1 MGPPPVVTGISP
13 KEGPP
18 GTRVTIRGEFLGTS
32 ATDLIGLKIC
42 GCDCLLSAEWKSKNK
57 IVARSG
63 PCKGRGDIIVTTRSG
78 GEGTSTVQFRGYHE
92 SIGPVKESAVWVEEA
107 APPSLPWGRRPMSP
121 TTYTP
126 PDPLGLSTEGDDC
139 KFPEEELNEMFP
151 DGSGKLS
158 DDNFQPGWYLL
169 EHHSNTSYEDLKAG
183 MVFLQRK
190 VEGQKEGQLSFLKA
204 NTGAVMDQ
212 LDRLVLLKN
221 MYEEDER
228 KNGKEPLPS
237 LQAAIEESI
246 TLADSLFSE
255 ILSRKDNADKTREA
269 LSLLTRHKFLFQLP
283 ASIDRN
289 IRKKEYD
296 LVVNDYTRVKNL
308 FGNTDVK
315 LFQKILAEIDKKIED
330 LKEKLYTRMKTMPI
344 NVQEQTKYIRLLIS
358 LNWEGDAAWV
368 AITSR
373 KEYLMSLM
381 NKVKDHFKQKEE
393 QESNEKG
400 KRKSKESECLGG
412 WGAVRGA
419 WVAAAAGALAAQ
431 LHALWP
437 LARRYFAGDL
447 AGEPASA
454 QRQADLKEMIIAAV
468 ELFSSHMRACL
479 LSPGGAKS
487 VPTDTLRV
495 RLVANLRHLREA
507 YDSLLKLDLPSQP
520 LSIVEKV
527 IFDYRVHGMT
537 VFLQRAHKRV
547 KGLAEKETWKIEE
560 YSDYGAITNL
570 KKVWID
576 VVTRIEKGMLRWFGH
591 VEMMDESR
599 VTKEAYRADMN
610 GSPNLLETYLN
621 EAFSAIHKC
630 VVTSG
635 RRESPLL
642 AEHSEPAAIL
652 QKHTQ
657 QILLAYVTVLQD
669 LALNHEDQ
677 EFNNS
682 NLSVA
687 LEQRAEEGGAGGAG
701 CGAGRAAWQLRLLLG
716 GANAAY
722 TRRHTLAAI
731 ATAIHNFGFPKQN
744 QALQATKEALSTLES
759 TIAETYLEHK
769 GDPLV
774 GTIEPSMDMGRH
786 KTDADAIV
794 DDARPYVYEIINNL
808 IAVHAEVDSVSGAAS
823 SRYVRDICET
833 VCEELA
839 RLAALVSPGAPMSP
853 AAAFQAR
860 LEYTLLRLACAEHL
874 TRKAENHLMEA
885 LAGIPPI
892 ESEEE
897 KKRMDTIVQ
906 GFKKRMELQL
916 ASLNCNMETV

>member
-32 ATDLIGLKIC
+32 AIDLIGLKIC

-190 VEGQKEGQLSFLKA
+190 VESQKEGQLSFLKA

-400 KRKSKESECLGG
+400 KRKSKESEWLGG

-437 LARRYFAGDL
+437 LARRYFAGEL
-447 AGEPASA
+447 AGEPTST

-468 ELFSSHMRACL
+468 ELFSEHMRACL
-479 LSPGGAKS
+479 LSPGGGKL

-570 KKVWID
+570 P
-576 VVTRIEKGMLRWFGH
+576 H
-591 VEMMDESR
+591 
-599 VTKEAYRADMN
+599 
-610 GSPNLLETYLN
+610 LLETYLN

-642 AEHSEPAAIL
+642 ADHGEPAAIL
-652 QKHTQ
+652 QRHTQ

-687 LEQRAEEGGAGGAG
+687 LEQRGEETGGPAAGPAPP
-701 CGAGRAAWQLRLLLG
+701 ASWQLRLLLA

-786 KTDADAIV
+786 KTDADAVV

-839 RLAALVSPGAPMSP
+839 RLAALGSPGAPMSP

>member
-32 ATDLIGLKIC
+32 VTDLIGLKIC
-42 GCDCLLSAEWKSKNK
+42 GCDCLLSCEWKSKNK

-121 TTYTP
+121 TAYTP

-139 KFPEEELNEMFP
+139 KFPEEELHEMFP

-190 VEGQKEGQLSFLKA
+190 VESQKEGQLSFLKA

-315 LFQKILAEIDKKIED
+315 LFQKILTEIDKKIED

-393 QESNEKG
+393 LESNEKG
-400 KRKSKESECLGG
+400 KRKIKESECEGG
-412 WGAVRGA
+412 WSSVRGA
-419 WVAAAAGALAAQ
+419 WCAAAAGALAAQ

-437 LARRYFAGDL
+437 LARRYFAGEL
-447 AGEPASA
+447 AGEPQST
-454 QRQADLKEMIIAAV
+454 QRQVELKEMIIAAV
-468 ELFSSHMRACL
+468 ELFSEHMRACL
-479 LSPGGAKS
+479 LSPGGGKL
-487 VPTDTLRV
+487 VPTDALRV

-527 IFDYRVHGMT
+527 IFDYRVHGMA

-547 KGLAEKETWKIEE
+547 KGLGEKETWKIEDF
-560 YSDYGAITNL
+560 SDYGAITNL
-570 KKVWID
+570 P
-576 VVTRIEKGMLRWFGH
+576 H
-591 VEMMDESR
+591 
-599 VTKEAYRADMN
+599 
-610 GSPNLLETYLN
+610 LLETYLN

-630 VVTSG
+630 VVSSG

-642 AEHSEPAAIL
+642 AEGSDPAATL

-657 QILLAYVTVLQD
+657 QILLAYVAVLQD
-669 LALNHEDQ
+669 LALNHDDQ

-687 LEQRAEEGGAGGAG
+687 LEQRLEEGGSS
-701 CGAGRAAWQLRLLLG
+701 AGRSWQTRLLVA
-716 GANAAY
+716 GANAHY
-722 TRRHTLAAI
+722 TRRVTLPNI
-731 ATAIHNFGFPKQN
+731 ARAVDNFGFPKQT

-786 KTDADAIV
+786 RTDADAVV

-808 IAVHAEVDSVSGAAS
+808 IAVHAEVDSVCGAAS

-839 RLAALVSPGAPMSP
+839 RLCACAPPPSTP
-853 AAAFQAR
+853 AAVFQAR
-860 LEYTLLRLACAEHL
+860 LEYTLLQVACAEHL
-874 TRKAENHLMEA
+874 TRKAENYLMEA
-885 LAGIPPI
+885 LAGIPQI

-897 KKRMDTIVQ
+897 KRRMDTIVA

>member
-121 TTYTP
+121 TAYTP

-169 EHHSNTSYEDLKAG
+169 EHHSNTSFEDLKAG

-190 VEGQKEGQLSFLKA
+190 VESQKEGQLSFLKA

-221 MYEEDER
+221 MFEEDQR

-255 ILSRKDNADKTREA
+255 ILSRKENADKTREA

-283 ASIDRN
+283 ASIDKN

-330 LKEKLYTRMKTMPI
+330 LKEKLYTRMMTMPI
-344 NVQEQTKYIRLLIS
+344 NVQEQIKYIRLLIS
-358 LNWEGDAAWV
+358 LNWEGDAAWT
-368 AITSR
+368 AITAR
-373 KEYLMSLM
+373 KDYLLSLM
-381 NKVKDHFKQKEE
+381 DKVKDHFKQKEE
-393 QESNEKG
+393 HENADKG
-400 KRKSKESECLGG
+400 KRKSKSESESEGCWGG
-412 WGAVRGA
+412 VRAA
-419 WVAAAAGALAAQ
+419 WCSASCAALATE
-431 LHALWP
+431 LNALWP
-437 LARRYFAGDL
+437 LARRYFAGEL
-447 AGEPASA
+447 GGAPGAPNRHN
-454 QRQADLKEMIIAAV
+454 QLKEMIIKAV
-468 ELFSSHMRACL
+468 EQFAEHMRACL
-479 LSPGGAKS
+479 MSGGGE
-487 VPTDTLRV
+487 RV
-495 RLVANLRHLREA
+495 AGSAAADARLVANLRYLREA

-520 LSIVEKV
+520 LSIVEQV
-527 IFDYRVHGMT
+527 IFEYRVHGMT
-537 VFLQRAHKRV
+537 VFLTRAARRLHT
-547 KGLAEKETWKIEE
+547 LPQAETWRIEQ
-560 YSDYGAITNL
+560 YSDYGAITKL
-570 KKVWID
+570 PHLLQTYI
-576 VVTRIEKGMLRWFGH
+576 T
-591 VEMMDESR
+591 
-599 VTKEAYRADMN
+599 EAL
-610 GSPNLLETYLN
+610 S
-621 EAFSAIHKC
+621 SIHKC
-630 VVTSG
+630 VLTSG
-635 RRESPLL
+635 RRESPLFTENGAPTL
-642 AEHSEPAAIL
+642 SL
-652 QKHTQ
+652 FKHTQ
-657 QILLAYVTVLQD
+657 QALLAYVTVLKD
-669 LALNHEDQ
+669 LALKHNDEAD
-677 EFNNS
+677 FNNTS
-682 NLSVA
+682 LSVA
-687 LEQRAEEGGAGGAG
+687 LDQRLEEPAPSDS
-701 CGAGRAAWQLRLLLG
+701 GRSWQQRLLIA
-716 GANAAY
+716 GANAQY
-722 TRRHTLAAI
+722 TRRVVLPDI
-731 ATAIHNFGFPKQN
+731 AKAFESFGFPKPILAMAAAKD
-744 QALQATKEALSTLES
+744 ALTSLET

-774 GTIEPSMDMGRH
+774 GTIEPSMYMGRH
-786 KTDADAIV
+786 KTVADSEALV

-808 IAVHAEVDSVSGAAS
+808 IAVHAEVDSVCGAS
-823 SRYVRDICET
+823 SVRYVRDICET
-833 VCEELA
+833 VCEELS
-839 RLAALVSPGAPMSP
+839 RLAACAPPHSRAM
-853 AAAFQAR
+853 AFQQR
-860 LEYTLLRLACAEHL
+860 LEYTLLRYACAEL
-874 TRKAENHLMEA
+874 STRRAENYLMEA
-885 LAGIPPI
+885 LAGIPPL
-892 ESEEE
+892 ETEEE
-897 KKRMDTIVQ
+897 KKHMEKLIA

>member
-32 ATDLIGLKIC
+32 VTDLIGLKIC
-42 GCDCLLSAEWKSKNK
+42 GCDCLLSAEWKSRNK

-107 APPSLPWGRRPMSP
+107 APPALPWGRRPMSP
-121 TTYTP
+121 TAYTP
-126 PDPLGLSTEGDDC
+126 PDPLGLATEGDDC
-139 KFPEEELNEMFP
+139 KFPEEELNELFP

-158 DDNFQPGWYLL
+158 EENFQPGWYLL
-169 EHHSNTSYEDLKAG
+169 EHHSNTSFEDLKAG

-221 MYEEDER
+221 MYEEDQR

-255 ILSRKDNADKTREA
+255 ILSRKENADKTREA

-296 LVVNDYTRVKNL
+296 LVVNDYTRVKNF

-315 LFQKILAEIDKKIED
+315 LFQKILDEIDKKIED
-330 LKEKLYTRMKTMPI
+330 LKENLFARMKTMPC

-358 LNWEGDAAWV
+358 LNWDGDAAWI
-368 AITSR
+368 AITTR
-373 KEYLMSLM
+373 KDYLMSLM
-381 NKVKDHFKQKEE
+381 NKVKDHFKQKED
-393 QESNEKG
+393 QEISEKG
-400 KRKSKESECLGG
+400 KRKAREENEGSWSLLRANWC
-412 WGAVRGA
+412 ACA
-419 WVAAAAGALAAQ
+419 CGALAGE

-437 LARRYFAGDL
+437 LARRYFAGEL
-447 AGEPASA
+447 AGCPADP

-468 ELFSSHMRACL
+468 EVFSEHMRLCL
-479 LSPGGAKS
+479 LAGGGAAL
-487 VPTDTLRV
+487 PADALRS
-495 RLVANLRHLREA
+495 RLGANLRNLRDA
-507 YDSLLKLDLPSQP
+507 YESLLKLDLPSQP

-547 KGLAEKETWKIEE
+547 KGLADKETWKIEE
-560 YSDYGAITNL
+560 FSDYGAITNL
-570 KKVWID
+570 
-576 VVTRIEKGMLRWFGH
+576 
-591 VEMMDESR
+591 
-599 VTKEAYRADMN
+599 
-610 GSPNLLETYLN
+610 PNLLETYMNDAL
-621 EAFSAIHKC
+621 SSIHKC
-630 VVTSG
+630 VSVGG
-635 RRESPLL
+635 RRESALL
-642 AEHSEPAAIL
+642 AEGGEPLAAL
-652 QKHTQ
+652 HKHTQ
-657 QILLAYVTVLQD
+657 QILLAYVAVLHN
-669 LALNHEDQ
+669 LALQHDDED
-677 EFNNS
+677 FNNTS
-682 NLSVA
+682 LSVA
-687 LEQRAEEGGAGGAG
+687 LDQRLDESGEGGT
-701 CGAGRAAWQLRLLLG
+701 RSWQQRLLIAS
-716 GANAAY
+716 ANAQY
-722 TRRHTLAAI
+722 TRRVILTNI
-731 ATAIHNFGFPKQN
+731 ATSFENYEFPKPAL
-744 QALQATKEALSTLES
+744 ALQTTKDALSDLES
-759 TIAETYLEHK
+759 NIAETYIEQK

-774 GTIEPSMDMGRH
+774 GTIEPSMYMGRH
-786 KTDADAIV
+786 KIDPDAMV

-808 IAVHAEVDSVSGAAS
+808 IAVHAEVDSICGAAA

-833 VCEELA
+833 VCEEVA
-839 RLAALVSPGAPMSP
+839 RLAACAPPHSR
-853 AAAFQAR
+853 ATAFRAR
-860 LEYTLLRLACAEHL
+860 LECALLRLACADHL
-874 TRKAENHLMEA
+874 TRKAESHLIES
-885 LAGIPPI
+885 LAGLPPLDN
-892 ESEEE
+892 EED
-897 KKRMDTIVQ
+897 KKRMDSLIQ

-916 ASLNCNMETV
+916 ACLNCNMETV